1 MIARRT
7 KLKVKYEGADISKDL
22 EEYLISLSY
31 TDNEEDQ
38 ADDLQLNLEDKKGN
52 WARNWLV
59 QTGAKGANV
68 EATIIQIHED
78 GSTSELKCGKF
89 KSDTVNESGP
99 PTKVSIKAT
108 SIPTDSKIKSEDKTK
123 AWEKIKLSAIAA
135 EIAKKNKLKSQF
147 ESEEDPFYD
156 RVEQT
161 KKSDLLFLKEL
172 CKDAG
177 ISLKITDKKLVLFD
191 AAKFEKL
198 PPIATLKRGNA
209 DILRWNFGTNYNDT
223 GYSACEVTYTDPKTK
238 KTIKGFF
245 KNPKAKKATARVLKL
260 NTKVKDKGE
269 ADRLAK
275 KSLREKNKKE
285 TQASIEVTGNV
296 DFVAGVNIMIKGW
309 GIYDGKY
316 MIQTAGHSVAESG
329 YKTSLSLRKVLE
341 GY

>member
-1 MIARRT
+1 MIAKRT

-22 EEYLISLSY
+22 KDYLISLSY
-31 TDNEEDQ
+31 TDNDEDQ

-52 WARNWLV
+52 WARDWLV
-59 QTGAKGANV
+59 QTGGKGAEI
-68 EATIIQIHED
+68 EASIIQVLED
-78 GSTSELKCGKF
+78 GTEKELKCGKF

-177 ISLKITDKKLVLFD
+177 ISLKVTEKKVVLFD
-191 AAKFEKL
+191 ASKFEKM
-198 PPIATLKRGNA
+198 PHIATIARGKANV
-209 DILRWNFGTNYNDT
+209 LRWSFGTTFNDT
-223 GYSACEVTYTDPKTK
+223 GYAACEVTYTDPKTK

-245 KNPKAKKATARVLKL
+245 GNPKADKATDRVLKL
-260 NTKVKDKGE
+260 NTKVKNKAE

-285 TQASIEVTGNV
+285 TQASIEVAGNV